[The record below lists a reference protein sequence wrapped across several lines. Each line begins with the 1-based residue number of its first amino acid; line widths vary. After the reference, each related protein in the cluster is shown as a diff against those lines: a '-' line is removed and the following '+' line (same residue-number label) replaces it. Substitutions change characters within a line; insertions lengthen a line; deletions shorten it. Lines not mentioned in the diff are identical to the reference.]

1 MNPWLFPALFAGL
14 LAVGEFL
21 SRRAVAAVVASLPPE
36 ERTLSPRRQA
46 AVRVADVSWYAVI
59 LAATLAYYGLD
70 SDLAGGLLS
79 LMLFATAFGAGLS
92 AISWVSSR
100 RRKL

>member
-1 MNPWLFPALFAGL
+1 
-14 LAVGEFL
+14 
-21 SRRAVAAVVASLPPE
+21 
-36 ERTLSPRRQA
+36 
-46 AVRVADVSWYAVI
+46 VI